1 MLLLRLWKQINHRRR
16 FQLTGLFALMIFASI
31 AEILSLAAVL
41 PFLGVLTDPERVFLN
56 PLAGDFIFKY
66 LGLNK
71 PSEIL
76 LPITI
81 IFAIAAFASGVI
93 RFLLLWTQTILSQAI
108 GADFSLAMY
117 RRILYQPY
125 TAHVSRNTSEA
136 ISGVSIK
143 ARDVVGSIILP
154 IMTICSSVILLGAIL
169 FVLLKIEPFITLMA
183 LFGLAIIYIFII
195 GATKKKLLESSLQI
209 SDGQTKIIKVLQ
221 EGLGGIRDVLLDGT
235 QEAQCERYRLV
246 DLPTR
251 KAIVNVQI
259 ISVSPRYGV
268 EALGMV
274 LIAFLAYVL
283 TLKGDGVV
291 NAIPV
296 LGVFALG
303 AQRMLPLLQQ
313 SFTGWS
319 LIRGGEASL
328 IDSLDL
334 LELPLPV
341 RLNDNQSVT
350 FQSEIEFRNVSFSY
364 TSSESGVLR
373 DLSLVIH
380 KGARIGVVGNTGSGK
395 STFLDLLLGLLIP
408 TEGKIFVDGVEI
420 NDENRTN
427 WQKHFAHV
435 PQNIYLSDS
444 SIYKNITLGS
454 RNQDLNLDSFF
465 IAAKRAQ
472 VNEFVDNLEQKYETI
487 VGERGVR
494 LSGGQIQ
501 RIGIARALYKNAD
514 LLILDEATSALDNET
529 ESNVMKEINQMGS
542 AVTLVIVA
550 HRLSTLKNC
559 DTIIEFRDG
568 QINNI
573 GTYEEVIGKH

>member
-1 MLLLRLWKQINHRRR
+1 
-16 FQLTGLFALMIFASI
+16 MIFASI